1 METNEENIS
10 RNIKA
15 LRVKRGLNQE
25 QAASLLNVSKPTYL
39 NIEKHP
45 LGVPINK
52 LLQVAECLQC
62 SLNEFFLPSQFT
74 ESEK

>member
-25 QAASLLNVSKPTYL
+25 QTALLLNMSKPTYI

-45 LGVPINK
+45 LSVSINK

-62 SLNEFFLPSQFT
+62 SLNEFFLTNQFT